1 MGKSKRKKQK
11 RKEKYKLQKE
21 LSMMKKGEL
30 EEVYEGFCFRID
42 GPDYKHVKELVGP
55 SVEFNEIKQLDDVFT
70 IVDNDDYYAWDEK
83 WNDCIHTLGDRFPS
97 PTEDVYG
104 FDRYQIDLLKKGG
117 TKAIDVWNEY
127 KNLYEPVVGY
137 AYAYLERKTNKD
149 QINAIKEYFNQK
161 AIIENT
167 VILSRFRKGDYI
179 VATMKDT
186 DMDLVFVYSGVGSK
200 FCIAY
205 CEEWT
210 TLNCEDFIDGIDIDA
225 DGVLADWSFCDKTT
239 IREATIQEIL
249 EVKNILDRNGLE
261 IRIEETEAVLK
272 FKGDN

>member
-1 MGKSKRKKQK
+1 
-11 RKEKYKLQKE
+11 
-21 LSMMKKGEL
+21 
-30 EEVYEGFCFRID
+30 
-42 GPDYKHVKELVGP
+42 
-55 SVEFNEIKQLDDVFT
+55 
-70 IVDNDDYYAWDEK
+70 
-83 WNDCIHTLGDRFPS
+83 
-97 PTEDVYG
+97 
-104 FDRYQIDLLKKGG
+104 
-117 TKAIDVWNEY
+117 
-127 KNLYEPVVGY
+127 
-137 AYAYLERKTNKD
+137 
-149 QINAIKEYFNQK
+149 
-161 AIIENT
+161 
-167 VILSRFRKGDYI
+167 
-179 VATMKDT
+179 
-186 DMDLVFVYSGVGSK
+186 MDLIFVYSGVGSK